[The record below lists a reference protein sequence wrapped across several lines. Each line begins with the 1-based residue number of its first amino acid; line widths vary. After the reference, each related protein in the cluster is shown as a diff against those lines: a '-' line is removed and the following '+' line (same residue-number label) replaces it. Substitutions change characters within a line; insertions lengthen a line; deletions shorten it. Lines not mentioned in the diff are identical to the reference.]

1 MLDLLSNT
9 RIGVFAKSIEI
20 ALSIFTICSDLLAKR
35 IKLKF
40 YQVKSHIS
48 KLLAETTKTRAW
60 NPARSKMK
68 LFAKVINGLK
78 AVTHKV
84 HKENAS
90 IFKLKLLLLSL
101 SVLF

>member
-1 MLDLLSNT
+1 MLSNT

-20 ALSIFTICSDLLAKR
+20 TLSIFTICSDLLAKR

-48 KLLAETTKTRAW
+48 KLLAETTKTSAW

-78 AVTHKV
+78 PVTYKV

>member
-1 MLDLLSNT
+1 MLSNT

-20 ALSIFTICSDLLAKR
+20 TLPIFTICSDLLAKR

-48 KLLAETTKTRAW
+48 KLLAETTKTSAW

-78 AVTHKV
+78 AVTYKV